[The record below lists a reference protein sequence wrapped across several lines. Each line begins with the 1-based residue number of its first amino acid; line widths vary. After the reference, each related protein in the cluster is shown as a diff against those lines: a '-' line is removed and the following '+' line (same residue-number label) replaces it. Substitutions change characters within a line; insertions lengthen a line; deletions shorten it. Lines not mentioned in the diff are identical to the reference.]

1 MIQKAHII
9 GTGSS
14 MPERILSNKDLETIV
29 DTTDEWIIRRSGIKE
44 RRISSNEKEESTT
57 DLGTQ
62 AALKALEM
70 AGTSPVD
77 LDMIVVGTVTP
88 DRQFPST
95 ACMIQKALHA
105 DNAAAFDV
113 SAGCSGFLYALTM
126 VDNAIQCGT
135 CRTALVV
142 GVERLSGVTNWRDRG
157 TCVLLADGAGAAV
170 VTSRKDPGGIL
181 SNHLRSNGKFWELLY
196 SSDGNSYTPDI
207 LQDLDKRPFHLK
219 MDGNRLFK
227 RAIGCMSEIAR
238 EALKQNGLTVKDLE
252 LVVPHQANIRIIQAL
267 ATNLHIP
274 MEKVYTNIHRYGNTS
289 SATIPIA
296 LDEANREG
304 RLIKDTH
311 VLLVTFGAGL
321 TWGAS
326 ILRWSI

>member
-1 MIQKAHII
+1 
-9 GTGSS
+9 

-29 DTTDEWIIRRSGIKE
+29 DTSDEWIIRRSGIKE
-44 RRISSNEKEESTT
+44 RRISSNEREESTT

-70 AGTSPVD
+70 AETSPVD

-95 ACMIQKALHA
+95 ACMIQKTLHA

-170 VTSRKDPGGIL
+170 VTSSKDPGGIL

-238 EALKQNGLTVKDLE
+238 EALQQNGLTVNDLA

-267 ATNLHIP
+267 ANNLHIP

-304 RLIKDTH
+304 RLTKDTH